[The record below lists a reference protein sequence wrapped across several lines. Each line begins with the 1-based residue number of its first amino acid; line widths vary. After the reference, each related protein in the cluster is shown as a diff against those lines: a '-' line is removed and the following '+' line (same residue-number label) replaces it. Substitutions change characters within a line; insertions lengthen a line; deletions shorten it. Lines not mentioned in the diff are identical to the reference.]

1 MPLPRVQPIAPMWHK
16 QPFDDPDWLFGMKYD
31 DHRGLCYFEPRR
43 NRLISRNNNILR
55 RFEALAGQVAVTLA
69 VDDAIIDGEI
79 IAADETCRPV
89 FMDLVR
95 GTPAPAYVA
104 FDVVWLDRAD
114 LQSLPLHEHRRLL
127 RENLPKRSPIVS
139 EALPVEGRGRE
150 LFELMCKNDL
160 EGVVA
165 KRVAD
170 PYEPSVQWLKIK
182 NPDYTQKEARGDL
195 STTRAA
201 GDARQHRRGAFA
213 VDRVWCRIASAG
225 SRSRA
230 KNHLKRPNAFEAEV
244 RPTTL
249 GLTLLQCVRQTAFDV
264 IRKLRRPRIALRL
277 LSADLLVVPQIY
289 LDMLHHR
296 MFHVLVEATGDGSS
310 LNQMGLLAKNI
321 SDTRM

>member
-79 IAADETCRPV
+79 IAADETGRPV

-182 NPDYTQKEARGDL
+182 NSDYTQKEGRGDL
-195 STTRAA
+195 LNNR
-201 GDARQHRRGAFA
+201 GRR
-213 VDRVWCRIASAG
+213 
-225 SRSRA
+225 
-230 KNHLKRPNAFEAEV
+230 
-244 RPTTL
+244 
-249 GLTLLQCVRQTAFDV
+249 
-264 IRKLRRPRIALRL
+264 
-277 LSADLLVVPQIY
+277 
-289 LDMLHHR
+289 
-296 MFHVLVEATGDGSS
+296 
-310 LNQMGLLAKNI
+310 
-321 SDTRM
+321 